1 MGLLVTSSL
10 QILTQP
16 RGSRRPHMIQIV
28 LLSRP
33 GFLNLPNAVDALMQW
48 PPNLRLFS
56 LLLGYYNFCTVISHN
71 RSVWDK
77 GLSDTQ
83 PLWKGPL
90 TFFFTPKS
98 VSTHRFTTE
107 KSKGSCVKWQ
117 KARTRARESPVQD
130 QKQRWQFYSSCAPKQ
145 DRQLPIAAFLFARN
159 SNVSEA
165 SVYTFCKLCR
175 SNITCLVSTFNFS

>member
-90 TFFFTPKS
+90 TFFFLP
-98 VSTHRFTTE
+98 
-107 KSKGSCVKWQ
+107 Q
-117 KARTRARESPVQD
+117 KVFQPTGLQQKNLKAPVWSGRKQEPELES
-130 QKQRWQFYSSCAPKQ
+130 
-145 DRQLPIAAFLFARN
+145 L
-159 SNVSEA
+159 
-165 SVYTFCKLCR
+165 LCR
-175 SNITCLVSTFNFS
+175 IKSRDGNSTAHVLPSKTDSYL